1 MVEIKPADAATMRLA
16 IRAVIGQLLDYRQHQ
31 RWTGRQV
38 ILVGAKA
45 TSKNDLKVCRL
56 TTALAWPGP
65 LEPAETRSAGPTAL
79 VDWQASAERPEAKAQ
94 GRDGSA
100 LLLSVPTQSLMWGY
114 RSPPNDAQ
122 VGSNGPSCFAIVQS
136 VLTRRR
142 AEL

>member
-1 MVEIKPADAATMRLA
+1 MVEIKPADAATMRFA
-16 IRAVIGQLLDYRQHQ
+16 IRAAIGQLLDYRQHQ

-38 ILVGAKA
+38 ILVGAKV
-45 TSKNDLKVCRL
+45 TSKNDLSLAFDNGFGLGLAHWNRRIRDPLARRRWLIGKQAPNVRRLKLRVAMDRHCCFRCR
-56 TTALAWPGP
+56 
-65 LEPAETRSAGPTAL
+65 
-79 VDWQASAERPEAKAQ
+79 
-94 GRDGSA
+94 
-100 LLLSVPTQSLMWGY
+100 TQSLMWGY